1 MQTGMYDASFTL
13 PMGGHMDRLSDALF
27 LFYDPVKDS
36 RETFELYA
44 KLQLAGYPARLSR
57 SDEDEKKGN
66 Q

>member
-1 MQTGMYDASFTL
+1 
-13 PMGGHMDRLSDALF
+13 MGGHMDRLSDALF